1 MPSKKKAA
9 KKVASVMRE
18 YKKGELHSGKKGPVV
33 KSRKQAV
40 AIAMSESGMAKKKSP
55 SSKRKETKKAT
66 ILSVPKRGTI
76 KVKKPPRMGAGVPG
90 FKYGRETK

>member
-1 MPSKKKAA
+1 MAAKKKAA

-40 AIAMSESGMAKKKSP
+40 AIAMSEAGMSKKKP
-55 SSKRKETKKAT
+55 VKKAT
-66 ILSVPKRGTI
+66 A
-76 KVKKPPRMGAGVPG
+76 KKG
-90 FKYGRETK
+90 K